1 MKRFITILTLIISA
15 LLGRIQGQISVS
27 QQAPMYSPVANLIQN
42 ILIGTGVTV
51 SNINAVGV
59 SGVGFFNG
67 VNSNIGLDSG
77 VVMSTG
83 GIQHVVPPGTVAAP
97 VGNAGGSDPDLQ
109 ALLVSMGLP
118 AASINNL
125 IRITFDFVPM
135 GDSIKFRYVFA
146 SREYPGFTCSVFN
159 DVFGFF
165 LSGPGISGPFSNNS
179 TNLALIPGT
188 NIPVA
193 INTVN
198 SGVPSGGNPGP
209 CLAANPNF
217 VAHSIY
223 FVNNSSMT
231 TVAMPGFTVPLTAEA
246 KVQCAQTYTIKM
258 AIADASD
265 GALNSAVFLEAG
277 SFKGI
282 EPELQIAN
290 PFPNAPNDSTL
301 IEGCNYGLLNFV
313 SLFPAV
319 DTTMIYYNVAGT
331 ATNGVDYDSL
341 DGIIRFEPGNTAKGL
356 IVYPFADSIHEGVET
371 VIITTADSGCFT
383 PGVMR
388 TFYIVDNDPI
398 YVSKL
403 PDTLFYCD
411 LPFQYVLNAAPDS
424 GGIPPYFIDWTYRSV
439 TYSTNDTL
447 WESET
452 WAELDSVEVF
462 IYDNCF
468 AGHTFRK
475 MVYLVKPDTCPVD
488 TTTPPPPPP
497 PPGPE
502 EITIPNVF
510 TPNGDGINDVFIV
523 IKLNTHP
530 SASIRIFNRWGE
542 IVFQSNNYQNC
553 DEANPSACWNGRRNN
568 TGEALAD
575 GVYFYE
581 LIVGQ
586 ERYNG
591 TITLTR

>member
-1 MKRFITILTLIISA
+1 MKKYFGIFLMFSGVGLNTALAQLT
-15 LLGRIQGQISVS
+15 VS
-27 QQAPMYSPVANLIQN
+27 QAAPLYSPVPNLIQN
-42 ILIGTGVTV
+42 VLIGTGVQV
-51 SNINAVGV
+51 SNIVSVGNP
-59 SGVGFFNG
+59 GIGFFNG
-67 VNSNIGLDSG
+67 INSNLGLDSG
-77 VVMSTG
+77 VVMATG
-83 GIQHVVPPGTVAAP
+83 GVNHVVPNGPVNP

-118 AASINNL
+118 ASSINNL
-125 IRITFDFVPM
+125 VRITFNFVPM

-146 SREYPGFTCSVFN
+146 SQEYPGFTCSSFN

-165 LSGPGISGPFSNNS
+165 VSGPGITGPFSNNS
-179 TNLALIPGT
+179 KNIALIPGT

-198 SGVPSGGNPGP
+198 SGVPSGGNPAL

-223 FVNNSSMT
+223 FVNNTASPQ
-231 TVAMPGFTVPLTAEA
+231 TVNMPGFTVPLTAET
-246 KVQCAQTYTIKM
+246 KVNCAQTYTIKM
-258 AIADASD
+258 AISDVTD
-265 GALNSAVFLEAG
+265 GALNSAVFLEGG

-282 EPELQIAN
+282 EPELITSN

-301 IEGCNYGLLNFV
+301 IEGCNYGLMNFV
-313 SLFPAV
+313 SQFPAS
-319 DTTMIYYNVAGT
+319 DTTFIFYNVGGT
-331 ATNGVDYDSL
+331 ATNGTDYDTL
-341 DGIIRFEPGNTAKGL
+341 DGKIRFDPGNTAKGL
-356 IVYPFADSIHEGVET
+356 IIYPFADSIHEGVET

-383 PGVMR
+383 AGVQR
-388 TFYIVDNDPI
+388 TFYIIDNDPI

-424 GGIPPYFIDWTYRSV
+424 GGIPPYFIDWTYRGV
-439 TYSTNDTL
+439 TYPTNDTL

-452 WAELDSVEVF
+452 WAENDSVEVF

-475 MVYLVKPDTCPVD
+475 MIYLVKPDTCPVD

-502 EITIPNVF
+502 EITIPNIF
-510 TPNGDGINDVFIV
+510 TPNGDGVNDFFIV
-523 IKLNTHP
+523 LKLNTHP
-530 SASIRIFNRWGE
+530 SAQIRIFNRWGD
-542 IVFQSNNYQNC
+542 IVFESSNYQNC
-553 DEANPSACWNGRRNN
+553 DDANPGACWNGRRNN
-568 TGEALAD
+568 TGDPVAD
-575 GVYFYE
+575 GVYYYD
-581 LIVGQ
+581 LVVGQ

-591 TITLTR
+591 SITIMR